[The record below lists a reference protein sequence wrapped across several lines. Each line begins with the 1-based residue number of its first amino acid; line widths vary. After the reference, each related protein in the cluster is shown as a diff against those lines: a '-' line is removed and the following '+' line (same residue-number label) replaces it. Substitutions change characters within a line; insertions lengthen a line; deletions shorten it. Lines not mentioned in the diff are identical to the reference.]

1 MAQERAEARPGLDAL
16 SQTIEGLEARL
27 SEMMEARASGMA
39 PRGPARS
46 PDYRDRAP
54 RERRL
59 PAEPA
64 NARLDAELRD
74 ISRTLK
80 DLRQSVRDDF
90 TASLRD
96 ELAGLHTM
104 LSQIERQTD
113 TRDIDDDTRSELLR
127 ISEGVDWLL
136 SNAAA
141 DDDSRLMAEFDHLQS
156 LLRGLADAKSV
167 ARLESRFDNLE
178 RQIAPFDPARL
189 DLELTTLARGLDDV
203 RRFLESDDSGH
214 SLQEIE
220 ARMAGL
226 AEAMEVLCARIPAS
240 GDRLDGQ
247 MHAIER
253 RIDDIDR
260 NLERIGRRQSET
272 VRDPAV
278 ERLESRLGDLSNA
291 VAAVD
296 WQMRDQSTKQATLLE
311 NLDAVA
317 RRIESHNGADAHTRL
332 EARIEALA
340 GAVERIGSER
350 NTLGKAVATLSDKV
364 GDIDLTSLERR
375 LAAKLDGVGAGGLSE
390 ADRRE
395 IKDQI
400 GHLAGLI
407 ESRDP
412 RAIEDAVNRLNDN
425 IAGLDL
431 KGAER
436 RLAQKIDTAGSDG
449 FSAHDRRELKNQ
461 LSNLATLIENR
472 RGIEPAALEDAV
484 SRINGKIGQIDF
496 SAAERRLAAQI
507 SAMPVAGA
515 DPELHQ
521 KIEANLVAESRVAE
535 RLDALDIA
543 GLEERLSRKIAAV
556 EQNGAESRLSAQLT
570 ALANRLEESRRDKS
584 GPELQK
590 LERQIAELTTLM
602 NRPEPK
608 LPIGELEERI
618 GARIEALSASND
630 DLVIEAA
637 QHAAEEALKNFEAGR
652 KGESDEH
659 IEIIKGL
666 AADLKALR
674 VPANAD
680 QDKASAGLHD
690 TLKTIASRLDAMPGV
705 KVSEAPDAAEAS
717 ETREKP
723 LPRPRVQ
730 PSAPLGPPPFET
742 RFHAG
747 SSGAK
752 PEEDGSQ
759 DVLDILSRVR
769 AGQKKD
775 AMPSHGPVL
784 PVHERPAA
792 ESRKG
797 ARSKPAGVISEGLGP
812 RTPRADLIAA
822 ARRAVHTAVEE
833 TGETEQTETAEP
845 PKDRF
850 SRRPVYLAGGA
861 ILLAILAYPLL
872 TGMGRD
878 RDAILQAAQSLDAAT
893 IRREAP
899 APAPVKVSNA
909 APATIDLTMTPVVK
923 NNFAAEAPEE
933 VASAPVRAFSMIE
946 TDNVVTGS
954 IEPDATTDAAPSPVA
969 EKLKKAAAAL
979 EDKTEEAVETAAVTT
994 RDVLDVLNAPAKASP
1009 DAVEAKTPVASAPP
1023 AETPPR
1029 QTEAAA
1035 TASETGF
1042 RPITA
1047 DLPAGLETKLL
1058 ADAAKAGDPAALYEI
1073 GLRYLDGLGFKQD
1086 LSKAA
1091 FWFEQAAER
1100 GSAPAAFQLGS
1111 LYEKGTGVDED
1122 AGKAVSLYREA
1133 AEKGNVSA
1141 MHNLAVM
1148 LANGA
1153 DGGKPDFAEA
1163 AEWFQKAADHGVADS
1178 QFNLAILHARGAGAD
1193 ADLVQSYKWFAVAAR
1208 EGDAEAAKRRDE
1220 VAEALGDA
1228 DLSRA
1233 KQLAQAWKAQPLDES
1248 ANRLTSP
1255 KEWTPADLIAASAPV
1270 DKETVVRDIQTIL
1283 NKNGYDAGPADG
1295 VLGAKTDAAIKAFQ
1309 KANGF
1314 AADGAITPELVKALL
1329 ARNSA

>member
-27 SEMMEARASGMA
+27 SEMMEARAAGAS
-39 PRGPARS
+39 PRIPARS
-46 PDYRDRAP
+46 PDYRDRTP

-189 DLELTTLARGLDDV
+189 DLELTALARGLDDV
-203 RRFLESDDSGH
+203 RRFLENDDSGH

-220 ARMAGL
+220 ARMTGL

-278 ERLESRLGDLSNA
+278 ERLEARLGDLSNA

-364 GDIDLTSLERR
+364 GEIDLTSVERR
-375 LAAKLDGVGAGGLSE
+375 IAAKLDGVGAGGLSE

-407 ESRDP
+407 ETRDP
-412 RAIEDAVNRLNDN
+412 RAIEDAVNRLNEN

-431 KGAER
+431 KSAER
-436 RLAQKIDTAGSDG
+436 RLAQKIETAGSDG
-449 FSAHDRRELKNQ
+449 FSAHDRRELKSQ

-515 DPELHQ
+515 DPELRR

-652 KGESDEH
+652 KGETDEH

-705 KVSEAPDAAEAS
+705 KSPEAPETAEAPA
-717 ETREKP
+717 TREKP
-723 LPRPRVQ
+723 QPRVQ
-730 PSAPLGPPPFET
+730 PSSPLGPPPFET
-742 RFHAG
+742 RFNAA
-747 SSGAK
+747 SSTAK

-769 AGQKKD
+769 AGHKKD
-775 AMPSHGPVL
+775 AMPSLGPVL

-833 TGETEQTETAEP
+833 TGETEQTEAAEP

-861 ILLAILAYPLL
+861 ILLAIMAYPLL

-899 APAPVKVSNA
+899 PPAPVKVSNA

-954 IEPDATTDAAPSPVA
+954 IEPDATTDAAGPSPVA
-969 EKLKKAAAAL
+969 AKLKKAAAAL
-979 EDKTEEAVETAAVTT
+979 EEKTEEAVETAAVTT
-994 RDVLDVLNAPAKASP
+994 RDVLDVLNTPAKAAP
-1009 DAVEAKTPVASAPP
+1009 KAAEAETPIASAPP
-1023 AETPPR
+1023 AEAPTR
-1029 QTEAAA
+1029 QAETAA
-1035 TASETGF
+1035 TAEETGF

-1091 FWFEQAAER
+1091 FWFELAAER

-1178 QFNLAILHARGAGAD
+1178 QFNLAILHARGTGTD

-1233 KQLAQAWKAQPLDES
+1233 KQLAQAWQAQPLDES

-1255 KEWTPADLIAASAPV
+1255 KEWTPADLVAASAPV